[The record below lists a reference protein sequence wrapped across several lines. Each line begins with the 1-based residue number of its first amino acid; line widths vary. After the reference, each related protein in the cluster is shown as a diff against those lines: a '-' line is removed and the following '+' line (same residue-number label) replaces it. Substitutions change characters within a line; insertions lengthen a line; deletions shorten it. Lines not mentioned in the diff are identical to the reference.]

1 VELDCLLSYEEGT
14 ADPFVTVPLA
24 QEGEDIA
31 FTCGQIRESI
41 GRFHLASPLGESGKP
56 PTDRITGRDAVWGC
70 QSALLRGSAHI
81 DIEKL
86 APRYVDVNIS
96 FMNTSA
102 MPKPRKRA
110 QRDHVDRF
118 LEGVNADLPADLDV
132 EVEGIVNRIG
142 GIYTRINWMHGE
154 TLDQLGLNITDWRT
168 LTALHWAG
176 KPYRRKVGELARHAD
191 LTSSAMT
198 SRLDALER
206 EGLVR
211 RLRDPDDRR
220 SVLIELTRKG
230 RQTHEQ
236 GMGIQAQKETLIA
249 AALTDR
255 EKKQLNALLR
265 NIMVTLEDRYPGKH
279 D

>member
-1 VELDCLLSYEEGT
+1 
-14 ADPFVTVPLA
+14 
-24 QEGEDIA
+24 
-31 FTCGQIRESI
+31 
-41 GRFHLASPLGESGKP
+41 
-56 PTDRITGRDAVWGC
+56 
-70 QSALLRGSAHI
+70 
-81 DIEKL
+81 
-86 APRYVDVNIS
+86 
-96 FMNTSA
+96 MNTSA